1 MKNSQLIKNGF
12 YIKVNK
18 KKSPKKENLS
28 EKCLVFEE
36 NFQTKTNNISKS
48 INFTESKQNNS
59 QIKNFLSPIN
69 KKIKLFKSNKRKE
82 KSIKQ
87 NNTTPDSKKYKR
99 KIIVIENK
107 NKLNMLKSKT
117 QFPLNIK
124 NYLSKSEKN
133 FTKIKSFTNQKNINH
148 DIIKN
153 SKSSHIKGIRNE
165 QKSAINLS
173 KKKLKNNFYYPNLN
187 YMQFQIG
194 NKLKSTSKYSKT
206 IINNSSQ
213 SKTKKKFVNNVKNK
227 SKEYSNKNK
236 NEKNLI
242 DIYKSKLIT
251 IFVKL
256 MNDYFKKKIKRIFN
270 LFIYKMKDNFY
281 FLYVNKTY
289 NKKNNNISKNEIYG
303 YNTKINYKNNFRYN
317 LTKSIFPDND
327 YQSMTMYRIKYNKN
341 NSNKNIY
348 TPVNGRYEEKT
359 IQKNDGYYNN
369 YYSKDKYNIF
379 KNMKI
384 EKHRKNVINNDNI
397 YENQNQNQNI
407 NTQINNY
414 YNTKSTNYYFNK
426 INSFNSLI
434 IEKRRPRYYF
444 RQNNIG
450 FTSPKKINNLSLN
463 KKKVIYTNIIKLKTN
478 MKNDL
483 INSENKSKNL
493 IYKKILSKENKNR
506 INHENYEIIMNQ
518 TEKLLDKKNDFIN
531 FKNVINK
538 DNINNYYT
546 SINQYQG
553 DYNYNNYGDISNDI
567 NNYCLEDMDKPMN
580 MIYSINDFEE
590 KNSDESNKNLNQIKN
605 NKISMNFNYILFTP
619 KKKVKEFIYKN
630 KQINRKNQ
638 LFITKVDSIYLLSKY
653 GTQKKIKNNLIIE
666 KIKSII
672 NNLIYKYKLKFF
684 KIFKY
689 IKFKTI
695 ICAIIENRKIDII
708 KKYFAVFKRYEIN
721 KKEKINIKSNIKEN
735 KDLKISP
742 TEKKVN
748 NFDIDKE
755 IETINY
761 NKIELFRIN
770 ILKFV
775 FSKK

>member
-1 MKNSQLIKNGF
+1 M
-12 YIKVNK
+12 
-18 KKSPKKENLS
+18 
-28 EKCLVFEE
+28 
-36 NFQTKTNNISKS
+36 
-48 INFTESKQNNS
+48 
-59 QIKNFLSPIN
+59 
-69 KKIKLFKSNKRKE
+69 
-82 KSIKQ
+82 
-87 NNTTPDSKKYKR
+87 
-99 KIIVIENK
+99 
-107 NKLNMLKSKT
+107 
-117 QFPLNIK
+117 
-124 NYLSKSEKN
+124 
-133 FTKIKSFTNQKNINH
+133 
-148 DIIKN
+148 
-153 SKSSHIKGIRNE
+153 
-165 QKSAINLS
+165 
-173 KKKLKNNFYYPNLN
+173 
-187 YMQFQIG
+187 
-194 NKLKSTSKYSKT
+194 
-206 IINNSSQ
+206 
-213 SKTKKKFVNNVKNK
+213 
-227 SKEYSNKNK
+227 
-236 NEKNLI
+236 
-242 DIYKSKLIT
+242 
-251 IFVKL
+251 
-256 MNDYFKKKIKRIFN
+256 
-270 LFIYKMKDNFY
+270 
-281 FLYVNKTY
+281 YVNKTY

-384 EKHRKNVINNDNI
+384 EKHPKNVINNDNI
-397 YENQNQNQNI
+397 YENQNQNI

-414 YNTKSTNYYFNK
+414 YNTKNTNYYFNK

-434 IEKRRPRYYF
+434 IEKRRPKYYF

-546 SINQYQG
+546 SINQCQG
-553 DYNYNNYGDISNDI
+553 DYNYNSYGNISNDI

-619 KKKVKEFIYKN
+619 KKKDKESIYKN

-672 NNLIYKYKLKFF
+672 NNLIYK
-684 KIFKY
+684 
-689 IKFKTI
+689 
-695 ICAIIENRKIDII
+695 
-708 KKYFAVFKRYEIN
+708 
-721 KKEKINIKSNIKEN
+721 
-735 KDLKISP
+735 
-742 TEKKVN
+742 
-748 NFDIDKE
+748 
-755 IETINY
+755 
-761 NKIELFRIN
+761 
-770 ILKFV
+770 
-775 FSKK
+775 